1 MKAIFKASE
10 WKDYNDNWH
19 VADVSDLANNS
30 AAWWIPARILGL
42 SLEDFILML
51 MNEYHAN
58 IKYLRKSGI
67 VLYTWKNYNDA
78 HQFLLYINRV
88 ARNKNWTF

>member
-1 MKAIFKASE
+1 MKAVFKASE

-19 VADVSDLANNS
+19 VADVSDLAHDS

-42 SLEDFILML
+42 SLEDFVML
-51 MNEYHAN
+51 LINEYHAN

-67 VLYTWKNYNDA
+67 VLYTWKN
-78 HQFLLYINRV
+78 
-88 ARNKNWTF
+88 